1 MAIQTLNTAKL
12 AEETGNLYESLTIL
26 SKRARQVAMRTKDE
40 LDQKLSVYE
49 DLTMDP
55 AEELRSNEDQYRISL
70 EYEKKDKAPKTAVD
84 EFLGDRLYYRNPT
97 AEEGEG

>member
-1 MAIQTLNTAKL
+1 MAIQTLDTTKL
-12 AEETGNLYESLTIL
+12 ADETGNLYESLTVL

-49 DLTMDP
+49 DLTLDP

-70 EYEKKDKAPKTAVD
+70 EYEKKDKAPKTAIE
-84 EFLGDRLYYRNPT
+84 EFMEDRLYYRNPS
-97 AEEGEG
+97 ADGDDA